1 LEPGSLVCPLF
12 FSHLARAMT
21 ITRARLPGFVAEMW
35 VITRWVGRLL
45 DVAEGPLIVGNAE
58 IIQIF
63 NPILATVNSQP
74 Q

>member
-1 LEPGSLVCPLF
+1 
-12 FSHLARAMT
+12 
-21 ITRARLPGFVAEMW
+21 MW